1 MSARSPLPDPPLM
14 IVTDRRQARL
24 PLEAVVAAAFEAG
37 ARWIGVREKDLPLA
51 EQIDLAR
58 HLARMAPAGARI
70 GLHGIPLPDVD
81 GVAAWHLPRDGD
93 LDAVRRQAPGA
104 GLIGQSCHGL
114 AAVEAAQAA
123 GADYVTLSPIFATRS
138 KPGYGPALGPAMLAT
153 AAAQLRPTG
162 CRLLAL
168 GGVTTETIGLCRT
181 AGADGAAVMGA
192 VMGAADPGA
201 AVAALIAAW
210 KNAEPNS
217 GSQSGRGPAP
227 AQESR

>member
-1 MSARSPLPDPPLM
+1 MRVRSPLPDPPLM
-14 IVTDRRQARL
+14 IVTDRQQARL
-24 PLEAVVAAAFEAG
+24 PLEAVAAAAFEAG
-37 ARWIGVREKDLPLA
+37 TCWISVREKDLPLA
-51 EQIDLAR
+51 EQIDLVR
-58 HLARMAPAGARI
+58 QLARIAPAGARI
-70 GLHGIPLPDVD
+70 GLHGIPMPDVD

-93 LDAVRRQAPGA
+93 LDAARRLVPGA
-104 GLIGQSCHGL
+104 GLFGRSCHGL

-138 KPGYGPALGPAMLAT
+138 KPGYGPALGVDALIA

-168 GGVTTETIGLCRT
+168 GGVTAGTIGLCRT

-192 VMGAADPGA
+192 VMGAGDPGA

-210 KNAEPNS
+210 ENAELNS
-217 GSQSGRGPAP
+217 GSQSGRDPAT